1 MLKQS
6 KPTLPTKLS
15 PIFSPTYSLAFLIL
29 IVSIFSFASSAGWT
43 ADSAP
48 ELVPMVHQALGF
60 ERRFDLRHDKK
71 GEMEAFNGLTLE
83 QKKRVDD
90 AEKAMRKIAPEIIEM
105 QAEKEVL
112 RKKNG
117 CDAISESGIQAKLA
131 ACSES
136 ISETLKKI
144 SGLDKKIGNGRA
156 SLASA
161 VGQYNYLFDPPEL
174 KNKIQ
179 PAILTAEEIA
189 ERDRQNKPATSTAQ
203 DGAGSKD
210 CACPC
215 SPMTGAAAAPKAS
228 GKATTK

>member
-1 MLKQS
+1 
-6 KPTLPTKLS
+6 
-15 PIFSPTYSLAFLIL
+15 
-29 IVSIFSFASSAGWT
+29 
-43 ADSAP
+43 
-48 ELVPMVHQALGF
+48 
-60 ERRFDLRHDKK
+60 
-71 GEMEAFNGLTLE
+71 MEAFSQLTLE

-90 AEKAMRKIAPEIIEM
+90 AEKAMRKIAPEIIKM
-105 QAEKEVL
+105 LAEKEKLVQN
-112 RKKNG
+112 NG
-117 CDAISESGIQAKLA
+117 CDAISEPGIQAKLA

-156 SLASA
+156 SLVSA

-179 PAILTAEEIA
+179 PAKLTAAEIE

-203 DGAGSKD
+203 TGAGSKE

-215 SPMTGAAAAPKAS
+215 PSTTRPAAAPKAS
-228 GKATTK
+228 DPAIRK